1 MATEAVYQEWQSS
14 NKDRAH
20 PFSESVTT
28 VSTVGIELPNDVFT
42 DGFFYPINLVGNLY
56 ISEINYTAGTITIA
70 DTADGSIKGTS
81 TDSFGSGKHNFY
93 DDIGRYVGCL
103 IEGPGAANLGI
114 DLNLTASTGLLAA
127 AVVYAQNQQGV
138 RGLKL
143 EDGTVLTGEITLIGT
158 DGVVLSTNNDGTIR
172 VDIVG
177 TPGNPDLLDPLIKNI
192 VVYGNC
198 VLNAT
203 QDGNVADITS
213 IYDRPRDIC
222 TAKANIITPDG
233 AFPIEDYDVCAPT
246 TPPPPWL
253 PCPPELDPG
262 SPEPPCDHGGY
273 FFFNALSPIID
284 IRALEYPGPSVS
296 IVGIASTN
304 DFENIANLLPP
315 RSTGALRFS
324 MKG

>member
-1 MATEAVYQEWQSS
+1 MATESVYQEWQTS

-28 VSTVGIELPNDVFT
+28 ISTNGTELPNDVFT

-56 ISEINYTAGTITIA
+56 ISEINYTANTITIA
-70 DTADGSIKGTS
+70 DSEDGAIKGSSANT
-81 TDSFGSGKHNFY
+81 FGSGKHEFY
-93 DDIGRYVGCL
+93 DELGRYIGCL

-114 DLNLTASTGLLAA
+114 DLSFDADRGRLAA

-143 EDGTVLTGEITLIGT
+143 EDGTVLTGEVTLIGT

-177 TPGNPDLLDPLIKNI
+177 TPGNPDLLAPIVKNL

-203 QDGNVADITS
+203 QAVNVAEITS
-213 IYDRPRDIC
+213 IYDSPRDIC

-233 AFPIEDYDVCAPT
+233 QFPIEDYDVCAPT

-273 FFFNALSPIID
+273 FFFNALSPIVD
-284 IRALEYPGPSVS
+284 IKALEYPGPIVS
-296 IVGIASTN
+296 IEGVASADN
-304 DFENIANLLPP
+304 FENLANQLPP